1 MCRVSGEEECV
12 YKLCKTEQSA
22 KRQREIEIGLFEMMK
37 SVGYDNVTV
46 SALCETLNIPRK
58 AFYRYFD
65 SKDDALKAFVDHTMF
80 EFDTYNSGESVK
92 GKRSLGA
99 ELKQTFDYWHENS
112 DVLRAFDRSGRLD
125 IILERAIKFP
135 IADKIAT
142 SRFLPDESD
151 TEREWIFK
159 FVAAGLTTM
168 VFDWYKS
175 GFSASSEQMA
185 DIARRIISKPLFPVL
200 EQIGIGE

>member
-1 MCRVSGEEECV
+1 MCCVSGEEEGV

-46 SALCETLNIPRK
+46 SALCETLNIP
-58 AFYRYFD
+58 
-65 SKDDALKAFVDHTMF
+65 LKAFLDHTMF
-80 EFDTYNSGESVK
+80 EFDTYKGDESVK
-92 GKRSLGA
+92 GKRSLVA
-99 ELKQTFDYWHENS
+99 ELKLTFDYWHEKS

-168 VFDWYKS
+168 VFEWYRS

-185 DIARRIISKPLFPVL
+185 DIARRIITKPLFPVL